1 MYERR
6 YAPPMMVRS
15 SRDSRYPPME
25 RPYPLPPMGPMRGEY
40 GLSSRDMFSRRSPP
54 PRGRSFGMYEDFSR
68 DSFEDRRGGRD
79 RYAPY

>member
-6 YAPPMMVRS
+6 YPPPMMMR
-15 SRDSRYPPME
+15 SRDSRYPPPIE
-25 RPYPLPPMGPMRGEY
+25 RPYPIPPMGPSMRNDY
-40 GLSSRDMFSRRSPP
+40 GMSSREMFSRRSP

-68 DSFEDRRGGRD
+68 DSFDDRRGGRD